1 MFSYNTNG
9 EQLWQPRKERP
20 WKVQRLNQRNLTEI
34 SAPALAGWA
43 TLGTLFFISSS
54 YLLHPPHANRGSQ
67 VTVSERL

>member
-34 SAPALAGWA
+34 SAPAVAA
-43 TLGTLFFISSS
+43 
-54 YLLHPPHANRGSQ
+54 
-67 VTVSERL
+67 